1 MGCRFKAAIKRMS
14 NVALKKIPDWVWWSL
29 CPIFGALTI
38 AYAGYTTKTDRWLQ
52 IGGGLSAIALLASLC
67 GQSWLVYLAI
77 PVQLA
82 IAMRIKNPYLI
93 KSAPRGAILPTDRQT
108 ARLIAGVRG
117 KVDLNKCSK
126 DDLVHVLGLP
136 IAYSNNIELL
146 KAEGYMFTHLEELTT
161 LADVPE
167 PYCQAIEPMIAFNYY
182 EQSDDPIDW
191 QRLNVLPMSELIELG
206 LDRDSAAAICNER
219 QLHGAYRSLV
229 EVKRRTGLP
238 IALYKHLI

>member
-1 MGCRFKAAIKRMS
+1 MS
-14 NVALKKIPDWVWWSL
+14 NAALKRIPDWVWWSL
-29 CPIFGALTI
+29 CPVFGGLTI
-38 AYAGYTTKTDRWLQ
+38 AYAGYTTKTERWLQ
-52 IGGGLSAIALLASLC
+52 IGGVLSAIALLAIFLDL
-67 GQSWLVYLAI
+67 SWLVYLAV
-77 PVQLA
+77 PVQFA
-82 IAMRIKNPYLI
+82 IAMNIKNPYLI

-108 ARLIAGVRG
+108 AKSIASIRG
-117 KVDLNKCSK
+117 KVDINRCSK

-136 IAYSNNIELL
+136 IAYANNIELL

-167 PYCQAIEPMIAFNYY
+167 KYSQAIEPMIAFNYY

-191 QRLNVLPMSELIELG
+191 QRLNVLPISELIELG
-206 LDRDSAAAICNER
+206 LDLNSAAVICTER
-219 QLHGAYRSLV
+219 QRNGAYRSLV